1 MDTRNRTGGDIMDE
15 LIVLE
20 RIQKIEAS
28 QLRVEAMLRTIIR
41 DLNFVPDVPQAPNLS
56 VIKTTH

>member
-1 MDTRNRTGGDIMDE
+1 MDE
-15 LIVLE
+15 LIILE

-28 QLRVEAMLRTIIR
+28 QLRVEAMLRSIIR
-41 DLNFVPDVPQAPNLS
+41 DLNFIPDVPQAPNLS

>member
-1 MDTRNRTGGDIMDE
+1 MNEEI
-15 LIVLE
+15 LLE

-41 DLNFVPDVPQAPNLS
+41 DLNYVPDVPQAPNLS
-56 VIKTTH
+56 VMRPTH

>member
-1 MDTRNRTGGDIMDE
+1 MDE
-15 LIVLE
+15 LMILA

-28 QLRVEAMLRTIIR
+28 QLRTEAMLRTLIR
-41 DLNFVPDVPQAPNLS
+41 DLLFEPPIVSQPKKLPNLS

>member
-15 LIVLE
+15 LIILE

-28 QLRVEAMLRTIIR
+28 QLRVEAMLRSIIR
-41 DLNFVPDVPQAPNLS
+41 DLNFIPDVPQAPNLS